1 MRELMVNNRTIWLYN
16 EDLGMELPY
25 DIPQAVFDYISDIEE
40 SETVLAITL
49 ERTLEDKLQIHMN

>member
-1 MRELMVNNRTIWLYN
+1 MVNNRTIWLYN